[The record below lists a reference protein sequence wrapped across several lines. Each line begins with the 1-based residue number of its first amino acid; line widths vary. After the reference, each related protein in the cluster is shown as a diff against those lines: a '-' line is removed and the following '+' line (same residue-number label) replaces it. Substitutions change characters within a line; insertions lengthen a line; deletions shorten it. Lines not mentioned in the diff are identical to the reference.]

1 MKILKSGLILLTATL
16 FVFACNQTKNINTNT
31 NTTNNT
37 VVVANSNLPI
47 APVEEFASARKIYSE
62 ICIKCHKEGGVGGT
76 TEIDGKKIKAP
87 NFASERMLKDTDAD
101 WIDAIENG
109 IQDEG
114 MPAFKGTLN
123 EQEIKELVKMIRK
136 DFQKK

>member
-1 MKILKSGLILLTATL
+1 MKILKFGLILLTISF
-16 FVFACNQTKNINTNT
+16 FVFACNQTKTTNT
-31 NTTNNT
+31 NISTANNT
-37 VVVANSNLPI
+37 VVVANSNTPTVPVDEL
-47 APVEEFASARKIYSE
+47 APARKIYSE

-76 TEIDGKKIKAP
+76 TEIDDKKIKAP
-87 NFASERMLKDTDAD
+87 NFTSERMMKDADND

-114 MPAFKGTLN
+114 MPAFKGTLTKR
-123 EQEIKELVKMIRK
+123 EIKDLVKMIRK